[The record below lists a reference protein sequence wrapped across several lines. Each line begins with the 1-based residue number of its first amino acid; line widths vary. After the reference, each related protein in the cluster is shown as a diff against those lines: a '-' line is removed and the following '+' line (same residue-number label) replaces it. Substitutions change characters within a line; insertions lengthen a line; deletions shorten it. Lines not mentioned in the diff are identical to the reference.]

1 MILRHHKHSVPG
13 LNTTSTA
20 DISFMLLFF
29 FLVTSNMDVDKGL
42 TRQLPPAD
50 QKNQQ
55 EESFVKKGTLM
66 TLKVDAAGHLTVD
79 DKPMK
84 VTGLRRQIIAFVN
97 GVGKRH
103 LIKVDVDPMASYDV
117 YFQIQNEIVA
127 AYRVLRNDAAR
138 HLYGKGYSR
147 LTNDQRERVK
157 DACPQR
163 VAEIYNG
170 SQTASAAPAASQTT
184 ATETGKGG
192 LQ

>member
-55 EESFVKKGTLM
+55 EQSFVKKGTLM
-66 TLKVDAAGHLTVD
+66 TLQVNAQGQLSVDGKPLKVEQLQ
-79 DKPMK
+79 
-84 VTGLRRQIIAFVN
+84 RQIIMFVSR
-97 GVGKRH
+97 VGKQH

-127 AYRVLRNDAAR
+127 AYKVLRNATAR
-138 HLYGKGYSR
+138 RLYGMDYAKLS
-147 LTNDQRERVK
+147 NAQRERVK
-157 DACPQR
+157 DECPQR

-170 SQTASAAPAASQTT
+170 MQTVT
-184 ATETGKGG
+184 ATTEEGG
-192 LQ
+192 LR